1 MGNFYAEAVASGEK
15 IFSIA
20 PMLDWT
26 NPLGN
31 KGLREAT

>member
-1 MGNFYAEAVASGEK
+1 MGNFYAEAVASGDK

-26 NPLGN
+26 DIFQ
-31 KGLREAT
+31 KQ

>member
-1 MGNFYAEAVASGEK
+1 MSNFYAEALASGEK

-26 NPLGN
+26 KNSR
-31 KGLREAT
+31 K